1 MRARAII
8 TLIIC
13 ILVVILAIIVAVAYT
28 MAPARRRVAG
38 AAEQSDESEDDLPEE
53 LSRETRY
60 STLRPH
66 QAREV
71 ESALRKHFGTPPQRI
86 IDATAHVGGDTLH
99 FMRLYPNADLIAI
112 EVNPSAF
119 RQLSANVSQAEEHSE
134 YKGVIKLVNGDAVT
148 FLQNTPEKADFVYL
162 DPPWGGP
169 EYKAQKSVGLHLF
182 DAAGKKW
189 GIADVAN
196 LILDRGVAPCV
207 VLKAP
212 FNFRTAEF
220 SSRLDAPLT
229 VYPIGRSKARHSS
242 VSSWLLIADKR
253 GRRNKY

>member
-13 ILVVILAIIVAVAYT
+13 VLVLILAIVVAST
-28 MAPARRRVAG
+28 MAAHRRTAAIGAG
-38 AAEQSDESEDDLPEE
+38 EQSDESEDDLPDIP
-53 LSRETRY
+53 SRGERY

-71 ESALRKHFGTPPQRI
+71 ESALRKHFGAPPRRI
-86 IDATAHVGGDTLH
+86 MDATAHVGGDTIH
-99 FMRLYPNADLIAI
+99 FMQLYPKSDIIAI

-119 RQLSANVSQAEEHSE
+119 KQLSANVSQVKESSGHQGE
-134 YKGVIKLVNGDAVT
+134 IKLVNGDAVT
-148 FLQNTPEKADFVYL
+148 FLQNTSEKVDLVYL
-162 DPPWGGP
+162 DPPRGGP
-169 EYKAQKSVGLHLF
+169 ECNMQKSVGLHLF

-189 GIADVAN
+189 DIAAVAN
-196 LILDRGVAPCV
+196 LVLDRGIAPCIV
-207 VLKAP
+207 MKAP

-220 SSRLDAPLT
+220 SAHLGAPLT
-229 VYPIGRSKARHSS
+229 VYPIGRSRARHSS
-242 VSSWLLIADKR
+242 VSCWLLIADKD